1 MAAAGAAVAAFVVS
15 LAAAVVVIVRLPAD
29 YFVGAAPRPIL
40 RVRSRVVTVILR
52 ITRNVV
58 GAALIVLGAI
68 MSIPGVPG
76 QGILT
81 MLLGLMLADVPGK
94 RRLERRLV
102 GRAGVRRALDRIRA
116 RWHRPP
122 LEIDS

>member
-1 MAAAGAAVAAFVVS
+1 VAAAGAAVAAFVVS